1 MQTSKEYN
9 SKTGKWETFHFKED
23 KKGKVHASPAK
34 KSPGKID
41 RKEYK
46 GITKA
51 LKNAMKD

>member
-23 KKGKVHASPAK
+23 KKGRVHASPAK
-34 KSPGKID
+34 KKTKSID

-46 GITKA
+46 GITKV
-51 LKNAMKD
+51 LKKAMED